1 MFNQI
6 TASATV
12 ATLDAWRRSE
22 NSKQASHAA
31 EWVDE
36 DAVKNGDPGDALSGT
51 RKYEPPE
58 SHLSFFAFY
67 RSTEVPLYLHSV
79 PFLGLCL
86 LLQPREAKQQQ
97 PGAGIGRKQT
107 HSLRQRYW
115 NDFLIFLVR
124 IHSAIV
130 PGTVASFTSAWN
142 GEPVN
147 SESTGSVLAV
157 SLDDWAQTS
166 LPLSF
171 DDNTYCSHTRAPID
185 MTRT

>member
-6 TASATV
+6 TASATA

-79 PFLGLCL
+79 PFLGLFL
-86 LLQPREAKQQQ
+86 LLQPREASRSSRVRAS
-97 PGAGIGRKQT
+97 GETNAFVAAEVLERF
-107 HSLRQRYW
+107 L
-115 NDFLIFLVR
+115 DFLGTDTLC
-124 IHSAIV
+124 HSA
-130 PGTVASFTSAWN
+130 GTVASFISAWN
-142 GEPVN
+142 GKPVN

-171 DDNTYCSHTRAPID
+171 DDNISCSHTRAPTD
-185 MTRT
+185 MTKT